1 MKKTKIIILIIFIL
15 LINSVIASPLIIY
28 NLDLNSNKENITLN
42 KLETKI
48 IEIYKETNG
57 NYKAKVISFNNKTL
71 KVLDF
76 DIPSQIFK
84 ESFDE
89 NATPIGSEILPIN
102 NTNFNLQLPY
112 YENGKEI
119 IIYNNKN
126 QEKLKIDIS
135 MFSKN
140 KCGNN
145 ICDIS
150 ENYKNCQIDCISGS
164 KDNYCD
170 NINDNKCDPDCKKET
185 NKDCEINDQETN
197 IIIKEFNNNLWLI
210 IISIIILFLII
221 FIILKRKK

>member
-102 NTNFNLQLPY
+102 NTNFNFLL
-112 YENGKEI
+112 
-119 IIYNNKN
+119 
-126 QEKLKIDIS
+126 IS
-135 MFSKN
+135 MCVN
-140 KCGNN
+140 
-145 ICDIS
+145 
-150 ENYKNCQIDCISGS
+150 
-164 KDNYCD
+164 
-170 NINDNKCDPDCKKET
+170 
-185 NKDCEINDQETN
+185 
-197 IIIKEFNNNLWLI
+197 
-210 IISIIILFLII
+210 
-221 FIILKRKK
+221 